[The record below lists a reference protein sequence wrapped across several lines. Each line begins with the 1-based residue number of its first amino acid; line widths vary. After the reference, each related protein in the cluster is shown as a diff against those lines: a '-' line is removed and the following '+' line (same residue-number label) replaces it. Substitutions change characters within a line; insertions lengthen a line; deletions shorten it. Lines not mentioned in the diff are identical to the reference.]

1 MTCLLNILQRK
12 GVVGVSWHSLF
23 WIIYWLLSVFICCKV
38 EFISAKVILRQQF
51 EIGKNSNLQCKLPDN
66 IIKTTESLNPQ
77 FLLLSQ
83 LLLSAG
89 NLLFSETSIMLLCGT
104 LFLFTHDCCYLR
116 HYRLPWC
123 LLSLLFLALVI
134 QSSLGFSAW
143 HLLMPIYRHLF
154 DDRTLWSQDF

>member
-1 MTCLLNILQRK
+1 MACLLNILLRK
-12 GVVGVSWHSLF
+12 GVVGVSWHSLYRN
-23 WIIYWLLSVFICCKV
+23 IYWLLSVFICCKV
-38 EFISAKVILRQQF
+38 EFTSAKVILRRQF
-51 EIGKNSNLQCKLPDN
+51 EIGKNSNLQCKFPDN
-66 IIKTTESLNPQ
+66 IIKTTESLNLQ

-89 NLLFSETSIMLLCGT
+89 NLLLSGTSIMLLCGT

-123 LLSLLFLALVI
+123 LLFFLFLALVT
-134 QSSLGFSAW
+134 QSSLGFSAY

-154 DDRTLWSQDF
+154 HDRTLRSQDF